1 LGYLPRVLF
10 FNAFELGAV
19 IWKDAHVGAIK
30 ELKAKAPYK
39 NLKQERCRGD
49 DLRGMPCTELLAGWR
64 PRSLHGS
71 KIGRPAPPGEP
82 AVPVAGW
89 RFHRG
94 RPEPGDED
102 KSPPTAVL
110 PKVGWPR

>member
-1 LGYLPRVLF
+1 MPR
-10 FNAFELGAV
+10 A
-19 IWKDAHVGAIK
+19 
-30 ELKAKAPYK
+30 
-39 NLKQERCRGD
+39 
-49 DLRGMPCTELLAGWR
+49 ELLAGWR

-71 KIGRPAPPGEP
+71 KIRRLARPRVP
-82 AVPVAGW
+82 AMPAAGW

-110 PKVGWPR
+110 PKVGWPRQEQQWQRTGVTSAMTKSSQSVTKDPSPR